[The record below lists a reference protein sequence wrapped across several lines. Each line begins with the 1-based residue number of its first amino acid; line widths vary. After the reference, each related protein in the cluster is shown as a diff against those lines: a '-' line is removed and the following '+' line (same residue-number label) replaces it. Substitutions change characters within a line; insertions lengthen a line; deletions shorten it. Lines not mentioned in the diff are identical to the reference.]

1 MRSNCVG
8 APALLKV
15 AEPQKVT
22 GGAAVDDM
30 NHRAGLGS
38 CTRTVGRVGL
48 MLLLC
53 APLGTESALV
63 AERSENSV
71 EVPNFDESYERIAD
85 MQVACFFSAPFVPNA
100 RARLT
105 DLLGL
110 VRTVVN
116 PESRA
121 GLLGT
126 EPTRW

>member
-22 GGAAVDDM
+22 GGAAVDM

-38 CTRTVGRVGL
+38 CTRAVGRVGL

-71 EVPNFDESYERIAD
+71 EVPDFDESYERIAY
-85 MQVACFFSAPFVPNA
+85 MQVACFFSAQFVPNA